1 MFPPAHTPYTHH
13 THILGTPSAL
23 TTKSMPAAAYS
34 QIPLHGLPPA
44 LHLSGLGRTTARVGG
59 GGSGSRERIS
69 IYINDWFMLM
79 YSRDHSE
86 AVILQLK
93 KKKQTE
99 MKTRKSLMF

>member
-1 MFPPAHTPYTHH
+1 M
-13 THILGTPSAL
+13 
-23 TTKSMPAAAYS
+23 
-34 QIPLHGLPPA
+34 
-44 LHLSGLGRTTARVGG
+44 VGG

-93 KKKQTE
+93 KKTNRNENPQIFDVLSTE
-99 MKTRKSLMF
+99 IWTLFLTTAYPNWLIFF